1 MINGSYNDGEVR
13 MLYSIVGKVMKGGTG
28 TGDSPVL
35 VEFDIDSPL
44 LFPPHPKC
52 VVKCYSKEDQRC
64 RGVNQGLSEV
74 LDVRSPQS
82 AVSEKY
88 GA

>member
-1 MINGSYNDGEVR
+1 
-13 MLYSIVGKVMKGGTG
+13 MLIYSKPKSAFPLNKPCM
-28 TGDSPVL
+28 SLYFPPVL
-35 VEFDIDSPL
+35 VEFDMDSPL

-64 RGVNQGLSEV
+64 RGVNQGLLEV
-74 LDVRSPQS
+74 LGVQSPQS
-82 AVSEKY
+82 AVPKKY

>member
-1 MINGSYNDGEVR
+1 MTTLMMINGSYNDGEVR

-44 LFPPHPKC
+44 LFPPHP
-52 VVKCYSKEDQRC
+52 
-64 RGVNQGLSEV
+64 
-74 LDVRSPQS
+74 
-82 AVSEKY
+82 
-88 GA
+88 